1 MKKFL
6 VCFAVLSA
14 MVFMIGCGKALD
26 QAKALRE
33 PQWSSRSSKEMSW
46 NDAKAYCSNLNEG
59 GHKDWRLPNIDEVK
73 SLVRNCPN
81 TQLLCKVSEKND
93 CLSKYCNENCSC
105 GFKSRNAGYYSTLK
119 DDDKVVLWSSSTTS
133 VEDASDPKLVLKKFN
148 GEIDKLPEI
157 TCALIVDFSSAGINC
172 YKMSSHQ
179 SVRCIR

>member
-33 PQWSSRSSKEMSW
+33 PQWSSRSSQKMSW

-73 SLVRNCPN
+73 SLVRNCAF
-81 TQLLCKVSEKND
+81 TQIACKVSEKNA
-93 CLSKYCNENCSC
+93 CLSKDCGEDMLLMQLGKSDHSC
-105 GFKSRNAGYYSTLK
+105 HCDWKRNAAYYSILN
-119 DDDKVVLWSSSTTS
+119 DDDKVDLWSSSILADDSTQ
-133 VEDASDPKLVLKKFN
+133 VWAVAFGGAMVAYAPKTKEF
-148 GEIDKLPEI
+148 
-157 TCALIVDFSSAGINC
+157 
-172 YKMSSHQ
+172 Y
-179 SVRCIR
+179 VRCIR